1 MLNTSGQKSNFSFYC
16 WCSWYVENLLIFH
29 VFQWKNISIFIDRTS
44 DNSKS
49 SNPIVTIKLT
59 EKDEII
65 NDPNTGQPQQ
75 YFAET
80 FFQMNT
86 STGEWKRIKKLRP
99 INQLN

>member
-1 MLNTSGQKSNFSFYC
+1 MFKNFNFNLFFLNKY
-16 WCSWYVENLLIFH
+16 L
-29 VFQWKNISIFIDRTS
+29 IDRSS
-44 DNSKS
+44 DISKS
-49 SNPIVTIKLT
+49 TNPIVTIKLN

-65 NDPNTGQPQQ
+65 TDPNTNQPQQ

-99 INQLN
+99 TNQIN

>member
-1 MLNTSGQKSNFSFYC
+1 MGKSN
-16 WCSWYVENLLIFH
+16 
-29 VFQWKNISIFIDRTS
+29 
-44 DNSKS
+44 
-49 SNPIVTIKLT
+49 NPIVTIKLS

-65 NDPNTGQPQQ
+65 TDPTTAQPQQ

-99 INQLN
+99 TTQIN